1 MLTNFNTFSWC
12 YTHHSLLLWTL
23 KSSTS
28 VRWHPLLWSILRWC
42 FLFPFP
48 PLLPLALLIYMQLF
62 CVYSTMIFAC
72 MFSLFIGLQLHSASD
87 FIIHACYDAFCML
100 NTNYF
105 LIPRIYFGPLL
116 GLLFFS
122 LLRMT
127 CSWPEMPSLLIP
139 CYAALPCVL
148 SLQFLKGSAVLPDL
162 YFPKQYHGVRRKYFC
177 TE

>member
-1 MLTNFNTFSWC
+1 MLYSPFLAPLNTEIKRFSQVAPFALE
-12 YTHHSLLLWTL
+12 HIKLMFSFSFPSSSSLG
-23 KSSTS
+23 TS
-28 VRWHPLLWSILRWC
+28 NLHAAVL
-42 FLFPFP
+42 
-48 PLLPLALLIYMQLF
+48 
-62 CVYSTMIFAC
+62 CVLYHDFAC
-72 MFSLFIGLQLHSASD
+72 VFSLFIGLQLHSASD

-105 LIPRIYFGPLL
+105 LIPRLYFGPLL